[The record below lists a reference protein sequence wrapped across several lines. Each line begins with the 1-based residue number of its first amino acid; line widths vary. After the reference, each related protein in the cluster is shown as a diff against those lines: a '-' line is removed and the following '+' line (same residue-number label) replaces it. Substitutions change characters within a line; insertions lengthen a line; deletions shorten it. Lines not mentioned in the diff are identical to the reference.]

1 MTKQEVLDFLA
12 NVERRV
18 GALEAEARQTL
29 ERAEQTLSHLAGLRD
44 DLRKADRALRAL
56 LPPGEDDEG
65 YSSEDTP
72 RP

>member
-18 GALEAEARQTL
+18 AVLETEARQTL
-29 ERAEQTLSHLAGLRD
+29 ERAEQTLAHLAGLHG
-44 DLRKADRALRAL
+44 DLGKTRRALRDLAL
-56 LPPGEDDEG
+56 PGEQDTDP
-65 YSSEDTP
+65 SEDTP